1 MVFGRYLRML
11 LFDSRYSKYALGVP
25 GVILVTLAIISQYYP
40 GSILLL
46 LGIFVGLALLIRG
59 FDIDRRIER
68 IGKLSPSGY
77 LRLFSAIASS
87 LIIIVG
93 FVTGASIFF
102 PSSATGKCITAAC
115 TLVQTTGKPSDIFVY
130 IPRII
135 GYFVQSAQQ
144 FVWLGIGVYIA
155 GTLFFNVLRP
165 KSRHIARYIVE
176 LFVLGLLY
184 FPVSLFANNLVT
196 GGANGNID
204 VAIILFALAVN
215 FTIAAYLYS
224 FITSRR
230 RENPDVEVQQI

>member
-1 MVFGRYLRML
+1 MGIVF
-11 LFDSRYSKYALGVP
+11 
-25 GVILVTLAIISQYYP
+25 
-40 GSILLL
+40 
-46 LGIFVGLALLIRG
+46 LIRG

-77 LRLFSAIASS
+77 LRLFSTIASS
-87 LIIIVG
+87 LIIIIG
-93 FVTGASIFF
+93 LATGASIFF
-102 PSSATGKCITAAC
+102 PSSSGCTTPMCIIGQQ
-115 TLVQTTGKPSDIFVY
+115 VSNNPSSIVVY
-130 IPRII
+130 APKII
-135 GYFVQSAQQ
+135 GYFMQNSQQ
-144 FVWLGIGVYIA
+144 FVWLGAGVYIA

-184 FPVSLFANNLVT
+184 FPVSFFANNLVS

-224 FITSRR
+224 VISSRR
-230 RENPDVEVQQI
+230 RENQPIEI